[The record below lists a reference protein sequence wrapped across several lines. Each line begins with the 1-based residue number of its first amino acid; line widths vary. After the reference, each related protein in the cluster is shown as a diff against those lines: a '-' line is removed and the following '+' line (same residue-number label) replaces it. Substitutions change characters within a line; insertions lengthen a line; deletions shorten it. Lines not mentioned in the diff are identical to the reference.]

1 MPTIRAR
8 VGTTTPDALTALKF
22 KILPPR
28 GAVVN
33 LWAAGVTL
41 TDDIGYSV
49 GAGEIISQGTDINIE
64 VSADVIDQDRDQV
77 LFNELITP
85 GGEQFIPVTVTTEM
99 QFLLS
104 MKYL

>member
-1 MPTIRAR
+1 MPTIRRR
-8 VGTTTPDALTALKF
+8 VAATTDDALTSLKF

-28 GAVVN
+28 GGVIN
-33 LWAAGVTL
+33 LWAAGVTA

-49 GAGEIISQGTDINIE
+49 GSTEIISQNMDVNIE